1 MKHHIIAKFGPQVQ
15 DKKALTPEI
24 AALFS
29 KADGIPGVRR
39 VRIMENCVDRDNRYD
54 LMIVV
59 EMRRDALPDW
69 DASAVHHQWKEKYGP
84 LLQAKAIFDCE

>member
-24 AALFS
+24 AALFA

-39 VRIMENCVDRDNRYD
+39 VQIMENCIERDNRYD

-59 EMRRDALPDW
+59 EMKKDALPAW
-69 DASAVHHQWKEKYGP
+69 DASDVHHQWKEQYGP